1 MPCRRRTGFTLVELL
16 VVLGIIVV
24 LVSILLPVLK
34 SIREQGKSV
43 SCSGNMHEILVA
55 MNAYV
60 SANDG
65 ALPVAPMA
73 TDSYKPTSTSQWMAY
88 YMLSAPPP
96 IIDYR
101 DGKFWPY
108 LGSSSAQATG
118 SPPAQDRNQGVPDYR
133 PRLFMCPSDDALA
146 LGRNFSYTWNFNTRF
161 GWTNDKMP
169 PGIDHLANIIEPV
182 HKIVLE
188 EEDKPIDGVGRIGDP
203 NSTGTTPPAPAWRH
217 SKRGNYGFADGH
229 VETLGV
235 SDVGYKFVYAAN
247 QPLSS
252 VLDNK
257 NTAAF
262 YFRLDSNSPN

>member
-1 MPCRRRTGFTLVELL
+1 MPSRRRTGFTLVELL

-43 SCSGNMHEILVA
+43 TCSGNMHEILVA

-65 ALPVAPMA
+65 ALPVAPTA
-73 TDSYKPTSTSQWMAY
+73 TDTYKPTNSAQWMAY

-101 DGKFWPY
+101 DGKLWPY
-108 LGSSSAQATG
+108 LGSSSSQATG

-133 PRLFMCPSDDALA
+133 PRLFMCPSDDGLA
-146 LGRNFSYTWNFNTRF
+146 QGRNFSYTWNFNTRF
-161 GWTNDKMP
+161 AWKDGKTL

-203 NSTGTTPPAPAWRH
+203 NATGNPAPAWRH

-229 VETLGV
+229 VETLGIT
-235 SDVGYKFVYAAN
+235 DVGYIFVYTAN
-247 QPLSS
+247 KPPSS
-252 VLDNK
+252 MPDNK
-257 NTAAF
+257 NTAATAY
-262 YFRLDSNSPN
+262 YFRLDSNSFN